1 MCKRVRYFFLW
12 PLYIG
17 NRYECPFCGGHFRR
31 FLPGGVDVPVW
42 KEKNVISG
50 GYRSNVICPRCDSF
64 DRERAIYLYIK
75 NKTGLLCKNRKKLR
89 ILHVAPDRQLQR
101 IFMSCPSIDYRSADI
116 SSPLAMDKVDI
127 AKFKY
132 EDNSFDV
139 IICCHVLEHV
149 PDDRKAMSEL
159 YRVLKPGGW
168 AILQVPI
175 SLSLE
180 KTYEDPTVA
189 TPKERERAFGQCD
202 HFRMYGRD
210 YIDRLES
217 AGFSVDVY
225 NITKEFGE
233 SFVNKHSLIKN
244 EDIYICSKLKQE
256 NNGL

>member
-1 MCKRVRYFFLW
+1 
-12 PLYIG
+12 
-17 NRYECPFCGGHFRR
+17 
-31 FLPGGVDVPVW
+31 
-42 KEKNVISG
+42 
-50 GYRSNVICPRCDSF
+50 
-64 DRERAIYLYIK
+64 
-75 NKTGLLCKNRKKLR
+75 
-89 ILHVAPDRQLQR
+89 
-101 IFMSCPSIDYRSADI
+101 MSCPSIDYRSADI

-202 HFRMYGRD
+202 HFRIYGRD